1 MSINNEI
8 RLAVIADL
16 TAVLGESF
24 TYFNGRPASVEVS
37 SDPGTEDELPAVA
50 VFVDEGKAANSDFGD
65 EEWSAVLHVEIF
77 QLALN
82 DMDSALD
89 AISDQVLQVITR
101 HYDAAGLLAGC
112 SRSGF
117 NYTRDD
123 EQPWGTLDLT
133 FDIEWETE

>member
-1 MSINNEI
+1 MSINNQI
-8 RLAVIADL
+8 REAVIADL
-16 TAVLGESF
+16 TAVLGGGF

-37 SDPGTEDELPAVA
+37 TDPDTDDQLPAVA
-50 VFVDEGKAANSDFGD
+50 VFVDEGKATNSGFGD

-89 AISDQVLQVITR
+89 AISDQILQVITR
-101 HYDAAGLLAGC
+101 HYDASGILAGC
-112 SRSGF
+112 DRSGF